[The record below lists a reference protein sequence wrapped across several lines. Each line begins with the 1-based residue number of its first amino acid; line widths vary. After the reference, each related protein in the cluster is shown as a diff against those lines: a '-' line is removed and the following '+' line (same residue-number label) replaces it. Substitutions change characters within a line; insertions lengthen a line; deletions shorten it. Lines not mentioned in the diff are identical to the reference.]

1 VLAARPYFTFLSFLF
16 YFLFFIFMK
25 TSSCDFIVVGSGI
38 AGLRAAMELVKQ
50 GSVKVLCKGDPW
62 QSNTRFAQGGIAAAM
77 QEGDTVE
84 FHLQD
89 TLTAGDGLCYEPAV
103 RVLVE
108 EGPRRIQELV
118 QWGAEF
124 DRVNGKFLFGREGAH
139 SHSRILHAGDA
150 TGHEIIRALL
160 NWVHQTRGIEIT
172 CNQPALDLIVENGR
186 CTGVQTIHETTGE
199 HSAIFARAIL
209 LATGGAG
216 QIYSQTTNPP
226 VATGD
231 GTAVAFRAG
240 CEMMDLEFFQFHPTA
255 LHLEGVPRFL
265 LTEAL
270 RGEGAVLRNQDGR
283 AFMKEY
289 HPQADLAPRDI
300 VSRAMVT
307 EMRKTGSAWILLDAT
322 SIPRKKLRARFPNIY
337 EFLETHNLALSKD
350 LIPVSP
356 SAHYWMGGVRTN
368 LEGRTSLPG
377 LYAAGEVACNG
388 VHGANRLAS
397 NSLLEGLVFG
407 ARAGEA
413 MIHADSSLPIF
424 NWSQNETKSA
434 FSGNAAE
441 LRKAIQDSNWKNLGL
456 IRNQKGIQENLE
468 FTALLPGF
476 VPKNLEELELQNLI
490 DCSKLIG
497 LFALNRKESRGSH
510 FRDDFPEKNPQWMGR
525 HSILRKGEIELTTL
539 LEDL

>member
-1 VLAARPYFTFLSFLF
+1 
-16 YFLFFIFMK
+16 MK

-38 AGLRAAMELVKQ
+38 AGLRASMELEKK

-62 QSNTRFAQGGIAAAM
+62 QSNTRWAQGGIAAAM

-89 TLTAGDGLCYEPAV
+89 TLVAGDGLCYEPAV

-124 DRVNGKFLFGREGAH
+124 DRINGKFLFGREGAH
-139 SHSRILHAGDA
+139 SHNRIIHAGDA

-160 NWVHQTRGIEIT
+160 NWVHQTKIEIIS
-172 CNQPALDLIVENGR
+172 NQPAIDLLIQNDQCV
-186 CTGVQTIHETTGE
+186 GVQTMNETTGE
-199 HSAIFARAIL
+199 RSAIYAKAVL

-231 GTAVAFRAG
+231 GTAIAYRAG
-240 CEMMDLEFFQFHPTA
+240 CDLMDLEFFQFHPTA
-255 LHLEGVPRFL
+255 FHYEGAPRFL

-270 RGEGAVLRNQDGR
+270 RGEGAVLRNNLGK

-300 VSRAMVT
+300 VSRAIVA
-307 EMRKTGSAWILLDAT
+307 ELQKTGGVWVFLDAT
-322 SIPRKKLRARFPNIY
+322 QIPRRKLREHFPNIY
-337 EFLETHNLALSKD
+337 EFLKSYNLDLSRD
-350 LIPVSP
+350 MIPVSP
-356 SAHYWMGGVRTN
+356 SAHYWMGGARTD

-377 LYAAGEVACNG
+377 LYAAGEVACTG

-407 ARAGEA
+407 ARAGED
-413 MIHADSSLPIF
+413 IVRSEWKIP
-424 NWSQNETKSA
+424 SQSVPVPDKNPP
-434 FSGNAAE
+434 FSGNAANVRKE
-441 LRKAIQDSNWKNLGL
+441 LQNSNWKHLGL
-456 IRNQKGIQENLE
+456 IRNQSGIRENLE
-468 FTALLPGF
+468 LTMAIPSFSP
-476 VPKNLEELELQNLI
+476 EDIEQLELQNLL

-497 LFALNRKESRGSH
+497 SFALNREESRGSH
-510 FRDDFPEKNPQWMGR
+510 YRDDFPKKNPQWTEH
-525 HSILRKGEIELTTL
+525 HSVFRNQKIELTTL
-539 LEDL
+539 LET